1 MEDLESTRQVLHSK
15 VDSVILNL
23 SEGKAKTLAEFEE
36 FATNAHTKEMKNL
49 VSDLIKK
56 EIQRLYKPTAD
67 LNEEELVEFKKT
79 CFQEFRE
86 LYDVDQA
93 ESAESEMSDSSVEE
107 GSKVS
112 NLINDDTEPD
122 PTVEGSSIEDDANF
136 TIDQKL
142 ENFNSNMEDVVT
154 EIRGIKTSLQEAH
167 DDIELVSGE
176 IEKCASKATE
186 ASDNTSENQKKIAE
200 ITEKILIQE
209 SSIGLLED
217 LSQAKTKNN
226 WKDWTFGRSDRAHDL
241 AAKVVCENLAKG
253 DNMTLATFANM
264 VLEISEQPHEQTLI
278 WIETIAKG
286 VEKEGVVKANFLMS
300 QVMQTLHRLCDH
312 VCTVTTPS
320 KSSVTRRLDQILK
333 NVEGLQ
339 LERSPTFT
347 KMLSLKMKQREI
359 ETISEMLQNLGN
371 DLPNYYG
378 RLCLDRRNE
387 LTMKVR
393 DMLMPSAGK
402 NIPSEREMVQDDLP
416 SDSDGNEEQKV
427 AEEKLIENFS
437 KENRTESEKSYTKK
451 TAKKRKVV
459 KESVASFLAKRRA
472 RELGTTKL
480 LPSEGMNMEKIRN
493 LKTLEKAIK
502 K

>member
-1 MEDLESTRQVLHSK
+1 
-15 VDSVILNL
+15 
-23 SEGKAKTLAEFEE
+23 
-36 FATNAHTKEMKNL
+36 
-49 VSDLIKK
+49 
-56 EIQRLYKPTAD
+56 
-67 LNEEELVEFKKT
+67 
-79 CFQEFRE
+79 
-86 LYDVDQA
+86 
-93 ESAESEMSDSSVEE
+93 
-107 GSKVS
+107 
-112 NLINDDTEPD
+112 
-122 PTVEGSSIEDDANF
+122 
-136 TIDQKL
+136 
-142 ENFNSNMEDVVT
+142 
-154 EIRGIKTSLQEAH
+154 
-167 DDIELVSGE
+167 
-176 IEKCASKATE
+176 
-186 ASDNTSENQKKIAE
+186 
-200 ITEKILIQE
+200 
-209 SSIGLLED
+209 
-217 LSQAKTKNN
+217 
-226 WKDWTFGRSDRAHDL
+226 
-241 AAKVVCENLAKG
+241 
-253 DNMTLATFANM
+253 
-264 VLEISEQPHEQTLI
+264 
-278 WIETIAKG
+278 
-286 VEKEGVVKANFLMS
+286 
-300 QVMQTLHRLCDH
+300 
-312 VCTVTTPS
+312 
-320 KSSVTRRLDQILK
+320 
-333 NVEGLQ
+333 
-339 LERSPTFT
+339 
-347 KMLSLKMKQREI
+347 MKQREI